1 MLRPSESFVRFAVV
15 GLVGFVVDGGVMQL
29 LISTAGYSPLLA
41 RTFSFPLALT
51 LTWALN
57 RNWTFEAGRHRGHAS
72 QYARYLAVQVAGFA
86 INYAV
91 FAACVTASEIG
102 RRLPLLSL
110 VFAALISMVFTYV
123 VSRRFVFSEDLSSA
137 GPS

>member
-1 MLRPSESFVRFAVV
+1 
-15 GLVGFVVDGGVMQL
+15 MQL

-57 RNWTFEAGRHRGHAS
+57 RNWTFEAGRHRGRAS
-72 QYARYLAVQVAGFA
+72 QYGRYLAVQVAGFA

-91 FAACVTASEIG
+91 FAACVTVSEIG

-137 GPS
+137 GPR